1 MKTDKD
7 IEEILDLFRDCIPL
21 FSVLADEIRQNIVM
35 VLAEKEEGL
44 NVNAITERMPL
55 SRPAISHHLKVLKQ
69 AGIVDSEKK
78 GTENLYFLTLE
89 HPIEKIKDLISLIEN
104 KCTLR

>member
-7 IEEILDLFRDCIPL
+7 VEEILDLFRDCIPL

-44 NVNAITERMPL
+44 NVNTITERMPL

-78 GTENLYFLTLE
+78 GTENLYFLTLK
-89 HPIEKIKDLISLIEN
+89 HPIEKIKDLVSLIEN
-104 KCTLR
+104 KCILR